1 MPTECWLRDYPR
13 GVGADP
19 VGDVVVGAAAA
30 GTAVDGAVVDGAV
43 VVGAVVD
50 GAVVVGAVV
59 DDAVPAGA
67 VPDGIGAPADAAF
80 ARQNRAVYCH
90 DSRWPG
96 MGA

>member
-13 GVGADP
+13 GVGVDP
-19 VGDVVVGAAAA
+19 VGAVGAVVVGAAAA
-30 GTAVDGAVVDGAV
+30 GAVAAGAVVDGAVVDGAV
-43 VVGAVVD
+43 PTG
-50 GAVVVGAVV
+50 
-59 DDAVPAGA
+59 AVPAGA
-67 VPDGIGAPADAAF
+67 VPAGIGAPADAAF

>member
-13 GVGADP
+13 GVGVDP
-19 VGDVVVGAAAA
+19 VGAVVVGAAAA
-30 GTAVDGAVVDGAV
+30 GAVVDGAVVDGAV
-43 VVGAVVD
+43 PTG
-50 GAVVVGAVV
+50 
-59 DDAVPAGA
+59 AVPAGA
-67 VPDGIGAPADAAF
+67 VPAGIGAPADAAF

>member
-13 GVGADP
+13 GVGVDP
-19 VGDVVVGAAAA
+19 DGAVVVEAAAA

-43 VVGAVVD
+43 VDGAVVD
-50 GAVVVGAVV
+50 G
-59 DDAVPAGA
+59 AVPAGA
-67 VPDGIGAPADAAF
+67 VPDGIGAPADAAL

-96 MGA
+96 RGA